1 MTQTISKQGSNYL
14 ILQAVYYVLPLLP
27 GFEVYKDHDYWPLE
41 CIASKLFRNGAS
53 NTQAKQRAK
62 AHLLGRW
69 HRPERQAK
77 AIDSTEGPS
86 ARIAVS
92 GDRQEHFRPGQ
103 TEASF

>member
-14 ILQAVYYVLPLLP
+14 ILQAIYYVLPLLP

-41 CIASKLFRNGAS
+41 CIASK
-53 NTQAKQRAK
+53 AK

-103 TEASF
+103 TEASFD